1 MSGSGDRSRTGLT
14 PATQLRLIWTE
25 TLVKCGLG
33 ATAREISPASC
44 GPGSYGRARNC
55 VSKIRINCRAN
66 RGDCNLTLGNVNW
79 ATLYSLQSNITR
91 DEARLIVCFG
101 ENRIYPSNHFR
112 NILQSMHHHTKITF
126 PELSRKKEIENLCT
140 YPKCSPL
147 SSPAWSPTLVPPPL
161 KASWYHLAPW
171 SPPY

>member
-44 GPGSYGRARNC
+44 SPGSYGRARNC

-79 ATLYSLQSNITR
+79 ATLYSLQSDITR

-147 SSPAWSPTLVPPPL
+147 SSPVGSPTLVPPPL
-161 KASWYHLAPW
+161 KAS
-171 SPPY
+171 